1 MICLSTNPKY
11 IVIHGLCCISFRY
24 KTFWTFKDAQFDGC
38 PEYSRFHWQYMGVE
52 CSPTAETRTFRSS
65 EMSFGPSGKLH
76 VDCQILVRFD
86 LQGMSY
92 GQTDAHIGDVLEIE
106 INDQNKF
113 EIIIQPVIGVVR
125 NGSMIHVGH
134 SPAILN
140 NKIPFGEWKFPDFT
154 WTEMGETA
162 NHLNELS
169 INVPTG
175 TVLTYMR
182 LKRREEKLPD
192 ILEIYD
198 NQQLKIQRV
207 KFDYWWR
214 DPAIRVG
221 EEEEMKIYVKTLE
234 GEIYKGTA
242 DYVVFIEKR
251 MWSPDGDMDQT
262 FVLYQD
268 GSARILP
275 IAPHGLNSYVPYGND
290 IVIGQANPA
299 HMRPN
304 APIKKLV
311 MKPESHVIDI
321 YYNDGGTAKLHIYAS
336 VEETN
341 ITLTDVKFKRDQNR
355 WPFAVFRST
364 WVEDGR
370 AKVDHVTV
378 NGVPAKH
385 ILLDRWTKLYG
396 TNFVFF
402 RRCISVYNSQ
412 SPDYSVE
419 ILTDS
424 EVKHLSSENKITQ
437 P

>member
-1 MICLSTNPKY
+1 
-11 IVIHGLCCISFRY
+11 
-24 KTFWTFKDAQFDGC
+24 
-38 PEYSRFHWQYMGVE
+38 MGVE
-52 CSPTAETRTFRSS
+52 CDPSAETRTFRGSQ
-65 EMSFGPSGKLH
+65 MMFRQSGKLH
-76 VDCQILVRFD
+76 VDCQIVVRFD
-86 LQGMSY
+86 LPGISF
-92 GQTDAHIGDVLEIE
+92 GQTDAHIGDILEIN
-106 INDQNKF
+106 IDDRNKF
-113 EIIIQPVIGVVR
+113 EIIVQPVIGVVR
-125 NGSMIHVGH
+125 NGTMIHVGH
-134 SPAILN
+134 SPTILN
-140 NKIPFGEWKFPDFT
+140 NKIPYGRWKFPDFT
-154 WTEMGETA
+154 WTEMSETA
-162 NHLNELS
+162 QYLNEIS

-175 TVLTYMR
+175 TVLSYMR
-182 LKRREEKLPD
+182 LGRREESLPD
-192 ILEIYD
+192 VLDIYD

-214 DPAIRVG
+214 DPAVRSG
-221 EEEEMKIYVKTLE
+221 EEEEMKVFVKTLE

-311 MKPESHVIDI
+311 FQPESHII
-321 YYNDGGTAKLHIYAS
+321 YIHYNDGGTATLNIYSS

-341 ITLTDVKFKRDQNR
+341 ITLTNVNFVKDQNK

-378 NGVPAKH
+378 NGVSAKH
-385 ILLDRWTKLYG
+385 IILDKWSKLYG

-424 EVKHLSSENKITQ
+424 EVKYLKSENKFTKL
-437 P
+437 

>member
-1 MICLSTNPKY
+1 MGIECQP
-11 IVIHGLCCISFRY
+11 
-24 KTFWTFKDAQFDGC
+24 DA
-38 PEYSRFHWQYMGVE
+38 ES
-52 CSPTAETRTFRSS
+52 RTFRSS
-65 EMSFGPSGKLH
+65 QMTFGLSGNRYM
-76 VDCQILVRFD
+76 DCQIIVKFD
-86 LQGMSY
+86 LQGMAY
-92 GQTDAHIGDVLEIE
+92 GQTDAHIGDILEIAV
-106 INDQNKF
+106 DDTKKV
-113 EIIIQPVIGVVR
+113 EIIVQPRIGVTR
-125 NGSMIHVGH
+125 NGSMIYIGH
-134 SPAILN
+134 SPTILN
-140 NKIPFGEWKFPDFT
+140 NKIPYGRWKFADFT
-154 WTEMGETA
+154 WTEMSETGQF
-162 NHLNELS
+162 LNEIS
-169 INVPTG
+169 INIPKG
-175 TVLTYMR
+175 TTLSYMR
-182 LKRREEKLPD
+182 LERREQSLPNV
-192 ILEIYD
+192 LEIYD
-198 NQQLKIQRV
+198 NQQMKIERV

-214 DPAIRVG
+214 DPAVRSG
-221 EEEEMKIYVKTLE
+221 HEEEMKIYVKTLE

-251 MWSPDGDMDQT
+251 MWAPDGDMDQT

-275 IAPHGLNSYVPYGND
+275 IAPHGLDSYVPYGND

-304 APIKKLV
+304 APIKKIVL
-311 MKPESHVIDI
+311 KPESHVIDV
-321 YYNDGGTAKLHIYAS
+321 YYNDGGSAKLHIYSS

-341 ITLTDVKFKRDQNR
+341 ITVTNINFKKDQTK
-355 WPFAVFRST
+355 WPFAIFRST

-385 ILLDRWTKLYG
+385 ILLDNWTRLYG

-419 ILTDS
+419 ILSNS
-424 EVKHLSSENKITQ
+424 EVKYLTSKNKKSNQ

>member
-1 MICLSTNPKY
+1 
-11 IVIHGLCCISFRY
+11 
-24 KTFWTFKDAQFDGC
+24 
-38 PEYSRFHWQYMGVE
+38 MGVE
-52 CSPTAETRTFRSS
+52 CNPDGEPRTFRSS
-65 EMSFGPSGKLH
+65 QMTFGPSGNRY
-76 VDCQILVRFD
+76 VDCQMIVKFD
-86 LQGMSY
+86 LQGMSF
-92 GQTDAHIGDVLEIE
+92 GQTDAHIGDILEIAV
-106 INDQNKF
+106 DDKKKF
-113 EIIIQPVIGVVR
+113 EIIVQPRVGVTR
-125 NGSMIHVGH
+125 NGSMIYIDY
-134 SPAILN
+134 SPTILN
-140 NKIPFGEWKFPDFT
+140 NKIPYARWKFADFT
-154 WTEMGETA
+154 WTELSEA
-162 NHLNELS
+162 APHLNEIS
-169 INVPTG
+169 INVPKG

-182 LKRREEKLPD
+182 LGRREEKLPD

-198 NQQLKIQRV
+198 NQQMKIQRV

-214 DPAIRVG
+214 DPAIRSG
-221 EEEEMKIYVKTLE
+221 KEQEMKIYVKTLE

-311 MKPESHVIDI
+311 LKPESHAIDI
-321 YYNDGGTAKLHIYAS
+321 YYNDGGTAKLHIYSS

-341 ITLTDVKFKRDQNR
+341 ITVTNVKFKRDQTK
-355 WPFAVFRST
+355 WPFAIFRST

-378 NGVPAKH
+378 NGISAKH
-385 ILLDRWTKLYG
+385 ILLDKWTKLYG

-419 ILTDS
+419 VLSDS
-424 EVKHLSSENKITQ
+424 EVKYLSSGNKSNQ
-437 P
+437 